1 MSIMRRPRMVLNT
14 ENKRD
19 WTKESLVREI
29 AELEALMERAKEYD
43 DDIDVRWA
51 RQLFTELLQ
60 RRREMLKALV
70 IG

>member
-1 MSIMRRPRMVLNT
+1 MVISAYK
-14 ENKRD
+14 KRD

-29 AELEALMERAKEYD
+29 AELETLMERAKEYD
-43 DDIDVRWA
+43 EDIDVRWA

-70 IG
+70 AG

>member
-1 MSIMRRPRMVLNT
+1 MVLST
-14 ENKRD
+14 DKKRD
-19 WTKESLVREI
+19 WTRESLVKEI

-60 RRREMLKALV
+60 RRREMLKSLV
-70 IG
+70 AG